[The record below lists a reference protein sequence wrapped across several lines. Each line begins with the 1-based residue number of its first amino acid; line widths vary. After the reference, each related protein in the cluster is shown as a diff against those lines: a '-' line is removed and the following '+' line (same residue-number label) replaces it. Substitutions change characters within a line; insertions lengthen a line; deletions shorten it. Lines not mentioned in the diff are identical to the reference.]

1 MKNSFHSDNFI
12 FLINAASQVLTLSNI
27 PSQSPSASLP
37 HLTRKVH
44 QKGCIDKVPTAS
56 DLYECLLKDGAV
68 AEKCVLTG
76 YASRKRRYCISY
88 AST

>member
-1 MKNSFHSDNFI
+1 
-12 FLINAASQVLTLSNI
+12 
-27 PSQSPSASLP
+27 
-37 HLTRKVH
+37 
-44 QKGCIDKVPTAS
+44 
-56 DLYECLLKDGAV
+56 LLKDGAV